1 MPGVAGAFSEVGQSV
16 LEGVERRSGR
26 PRFSQDEEEL
36 IKAARHAL
44 KSHRSQKMSRLEKG
58 ALADR
63 VLHSGHGELTF
74 AQKLGTLLRKD
85 SRPLPTVEVEYHNLC
100 IEADALVGKAG
111 NPSVLN
117 SALSLLRTVTFQ
129 RPPTAPHTILDGVS
143 GVLKPGRM
151 TLLLGPPS
159 GGKSVLL
166 QALSGR
172 LRPSRNLRISG
183 SIKYNGLGLDD
194 FQSRRTAGLVQQQ
207 DNHIADLTVQETVE
221 FAFRC
226 QAGPQ
231 QREMLYARLDAASRR
246 NIGSRRVL
254 AAEDARLGAAEGG
267 GTQEL
272 QLPSG
277 HAPAST
283 HSSSGR
289 PSPSGLGPV
298 QEGLGSGSGRGSRQ
312 ASEELLDAEEE
323 FAEAMRQVVG
333 HRLLPYLVLRI
344 MGLAHTAQTL
354 VGSTE
359 QRGISGG
366 ERKRLTTAEILVG
379 QQPVVFMDEI
389 STGLDSA
396 TAYSV
401 IKTFRDVCHSLD
413 RTFLISLL
421 QPAPE
426 VIQLF
431 DDILLLTDGR
441 VIYHGPVG
449 DVLAHFQMR
458 LRLMCPTRKDPGS
471 FLQEVTTPAG
481 QWLYADAELL
491 KAGGLTEADRAPAAL
506 LAAPPT
512 KLLVSLEQMQRAFWE
527 QTAYGQGILHQLEHA
542 PFEPTP
548 QSRRA
553 VQTAPYGNSA
563 WVLVREVVRRQLRL
577 NLRMKH
583 FYIARVVQTL
593 VMGLIISSLFATIQP
608 TPEDGRSV
616 VAVCVVSAIFLSM
629 SSAPQLAFAFLSKSV
644 FYKQRDNHLF
654 PVWKFSLAQ
663 VITQMP
669 QSTMEA
675 IVFSLVVYWISGLTR
690 TASNFFIYLLI
701 TWSSSNCLAGLFR
714 MVGYAGSTMVMANSV
729 AMLILLLMVVTNG
742 FSIVRPAIP
751 GYMIWL
757 YWLNPL
763 SWSIRAIVINELTA
777 PRWQYEVAPGMTAG
791 QTIMEPFGFPPDHAY
806 IWGAV
811 GFLWGMLVVYTIGA
825 TIALR
830 LTNPPAPQPTVPE
843 AEKRKETS
851 RNIFSRLQR
860 QLRTRRQLLATL
872 SPTKSRLRRMLP
884 GLQDPSAASAGDVEA
899 PPSHPAEAKPAAG
912 VEMVA
917 AAASDGQ
924 AALTNGHGAAR
935 AVAGSSAA
943 ADGAGKAAP
952 LAPVQ
957 LTNGSSKAQDKVA
970 VPFTPVTIVCRDLRY
985 YVPDPSHGEAAGVVK
1000 DAGDKDIA
1008 GKLELLKGV
1017 SFYAV
1022 PGDLTALMGGSGAGK
1037 TTLMD
1042 CVLGRKTVG
1051 LLRGDILVNGYP
1063 KVQATWSRVCGY
1075 VEQQDIHSGRCT
1087 VRESLVFS
1095 ARLRL
1100 AADIADDKVAQL
1112 VEEVLEMTELARLQ
1126 HSIVGEGDGGHGLSV
1141 EQRKRLS
1148 IAVEMVAA
1156 PAVMFLDEPTS
1167 GLDARAAA
1175 IVMRAIQNVAKSNRT
1190 VVVTIHQPST
1200 EIFESFDMLLLMQL
1214 GGRLSCFGPL
1224 GLESRELI
1232 AYLERQPGVHS
1243 VRPGSNPAT
1252 WMLEVTGGSMAT
1264 IYEAA
1269 DVDFPAVYAG
1279 SELRQQNDATAE
1291 RLVEE
1296 GLAAHQPLAVASQYA
1311 ASYGVQR
1318 KMLLKKFMM
1327 VYYRSPQYNFVRLAM
1342 TAIIA
1347 LIYGITYRNQGYIQA
1362 PANIGSVQNVMGL
1375 LFSAAIFMG
1384 MFNAMSVQPL
1394 VAAERVVLYRERAA
1408 MLYSPGPY
1416 SLALGLAEVPY
1427 LLLQVLVM
1435 VNMVYWL
1442 VHFSHTAW
1450 KYFYFLLLY
1459 SITLLMYT
1467 LCGQFLVAATP
1478 NQLMAQLLAASLN
1491 QLWTISNGFLIPYPM
1506 IPKGWKW
1513 LNRISPTT
1521 WILYGLGGSQLGDSD
1536 VPMVAFGT
1544 QHTTVGEFMTSY
1556 FDYDFSFIWWCTLIV
1571 FSFAVFFRL
1580 SFSLLLRYVS
1590 YQRR

>member
-1 MPGVAGAFSEVGQSV
+1 
-16 LEGVERRSGR
+16 
-26 PRFSQDEEEL
+26 
-36 IKAARHAL
+36 
-44 KSHRSQKMSRLEKG
+44 
-58 ALADR
+58 
-63 VLHSGHGELTF
+63 
-74 AQKLGTLLRKD
+74 
-85 SRPLPTVEVEYHNLC
+85 
-100 IEADALVGKAG
+100 
-111 NPSVLN
+111 
-117 SALSLLRTVTFQ
+117 
-129 RPPTAPHTILDGVS
+129 
-143 GVLKPGRM
+143 
-151 TLLLGPPS
+151 
-159 GGKSVLL
+159 
-166 QALSGR
+166 
-172 LRPSRNLRISG
+172 
-183 SIKYNGLGLDD
+183 
-194 FQSRRTAGLVQQQ
+194 
-207 DNHIADLTVQETVE
+207 
-221 FAFRC
+221 
-226 QAGPQ
+226 
-231 QREMLYARLDAASRR
+231 
-246 NIGSRRVL
+246 
-254 AAEDARLGAAEGG
+254 
-267 GTQEL
+267 
-272 QLPSG
+272 
-277 HAPAST
+277 
-283 HSSSGR
+283 
-289 PSPSGLGPV
+289 
-298 QEGLGSGSGRGSRQ
+298 
-312 ASEELLDAEEE
+312 
-323 FAEAMRQVVG
+323 MRQVVG

-396 TAYSV
+396 TTFSV
-401 IKTFRDVCHSLD
+401 IKTFRDVAHALD

-426 VIQLF
+426 VVHLF

-441 VIYHGPVG
+441 VIYHGPV
-449 DVLAHFQMR
+449 DAVLAHFQDR
-458 LRLMCPTRKDPGS
+458 LHLVCPTRKDRGS
-471 FLQEVTTPAG
+471 FLQEITTPAG

-491 KAGGLTEADRAPAAL
+491 KQHGLTEADRAPAAL
-506 LAAPPT
+506 LAAPPG
-512 KLLVSLEQMQRAFWE
+512 KLLISLEQMQRAFWE
-527 QTAYGQGILHQLEHA
+527 QTAYGRGILHQLEHA
-542 PFEPTP
+542 PFETSP

-553 VQTAPYGNSA
+553 LQTAPYGNSA

-583 FYIARVVQTL
+583 FFIARVVQTL
-593 VMGLIISSLFATIQP
+593 IMGLIISSLFATIQP
-608 TPEDGRSV
+608 TPEDGRNA
-616 VAVCVVSAIFLSM
+616 VAVCVLSAIFLSM
-629 SSAPQLAFAFLSKSV
+629 SSAPQLAFAFLSKST

-654 PVWKFSLAQ
+654 PAWNYSVAQ
-663 VITQMP
+663 VIMQMP
-669 QSTMEA
+669 QSTMESV
-675 IVFSLVVYWISGLTR
+675 VFSLVVYWISGLTR
-690 TASNFFIYLLI
+690 TASNFFIYLLV

-714 MVGYAGSTMVMANSV
+714 MIGYSGSTMVMANSV

-763 SWSIRAIVINELTA
+763 SWAIRAITINELTA
-777 PRWQYEVAPGMTAG
+777 GRWQYEVAPGLTAG
-791 QTIMEPFGFPPDHAY
+791 ETIMQPFGFPPDPAY

-811 GFLWGMLVVYTIGA
+811 GFLWGMLIVYTAGA
-825 TIALR
+825 TVALR
-830 LTNPPAPQPTVPE
+830 LTNPPAPQPTVPD
-843 AEKRKETS
+843 AEKCKETS

-872 SPTKSRLRRMLP
+872 SPTKSRLRRMLSGP
-884 GLQDPSAASAGDVEA
+884 QGASAARGRDEEA
-899 PPSHPAEAKPAAG
+899 PPALVADAKPAAA

-917 AAASDGQ
+917 TTMPASGHTAQEGPAQDAAQAAATGRPT
-924 AALTNGHGAAR
+924 AGADP
-935 AVAGSSAA
+935 V
-943 ADGAGKAAP
+943 P
-952 LAPVQ
+952 APVEPGMPAVQ
-957 LTNGSSKAQDKVA
+957 VATPVSPVQTASDSGTAQEKVA
-970 VPFTPVTIVCRDLRY
+970 VPFTPVTLVCRDLRY

-1000 DAGDKDIA
+1000 DTHDREIS

-1017 SFYAV
+1017 SFYAA

-1075 VEQQDIHSGRCT
+1075 VEQQDIHSGRST

-1100 AADIADDKVAQL
+1100 AADIPNAKVAQL
-1112 VEEVLEMTELARLQ
+1112 VGEVLEMTELARLQ
-1126 HSIVGEGDGGHGLSV
+1126 HSIVGDGDGGQGLSV

-1148 IAVEMVAA
+1148 IAVELVAA
-1156 PAVMFLDEPTS
+1156 PAALFLDEPTS

-1175 IVMRAIQNVAKSNRT
+1175 IVMRTIQNVAKSNRT

-1214 GGRLSCFGPL
+1214 GGRLSYFGPL
-1224 GLESRELI
+1224 GFESRHLI
-1232 AYLERQPGVHS
+1232 AYLERQPGVHGI
-1243 VRPGSNPAT
+1243 RPGSNPAT

-1269 DVDFPAVYAG
+1269 DVDFPAVYAA
-1279 SELRQQNDATAE
+1279 SELRKENDATAE
-1291 RLVEE
+1291 RLMEE
-1296 GLAAHQPLAVASQYA
+1296 GLAAHTPLAVPSQYA
-1311 ASYGVQR
+1311 ASYRVQR
-1318 KMLLKKFMM
+1318 RMLLRKFVM
-1327 VYYRSPQYNFVRLAM
+1327 VYYRSPHYNFIRLFM
-1342 TAIIA
+1342 TAVIA
-1347 LIYGITYRNQGYIQA
+1347 LIYGITYRGRGHIEA

-1394 VAAERVVLYRERAA
+1394 VAAERVVFYRERAA

-1435 VNMVYWL
+1435 VNITYWL

-1459 SITLLMYT
+1459 AITLLMYT

-1506 IPKGWKW
+1506 IPRGWKW

-1544 QHTTVGEFMTSY
+1544 QQTTVGAFMASY
-1556 FDYDFSFIWWCTLIV
+1556 FDYHFSFIWWCTLIV
-1571 FSFAVFFRL
+1571 FAYVLFFRL
-1580 SFSLLLRYVS
+1580 SFSLLLRFVS